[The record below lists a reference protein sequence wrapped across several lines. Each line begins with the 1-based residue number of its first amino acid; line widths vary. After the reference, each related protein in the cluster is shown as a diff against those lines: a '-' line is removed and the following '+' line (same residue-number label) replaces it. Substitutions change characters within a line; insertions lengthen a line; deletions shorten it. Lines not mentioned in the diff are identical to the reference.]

1 MIVIKYGGSSLETVE
16 KVNHIADKIVARR
29 KLNEDI
35 VVVVSA
41 MGKTTNNLLNLANQ
55 ITSSPNKREI
65 DMLLSTGEQV
75 SSAILSIAINA
86 RGYQA
91 ISLNGYQAGI
101 STEGLFTKN
110 KIKDIEIEKI
120 KTLVSLGNVVVVTGF
135 QGINQNGDITTL
147 GRGGSDT
154 TAVALAA
161 KLNCKCE
168 IYTDVDGIYGVNPK
182 LYKNAKKLDVISYE
196 EMSELAFLGAK
207 VMEPRAV
214 EIGQK
219 FHVEILV
226 ASAHENKKGTIIKE
240 KDKMLEQRNITGLS
254 VIDHIAMVTINH
266 FPDSAKSIADL
277 FTQLAE
283 SEINIDMISQSV
295 LSNGLLNISFT
306 CDLNEIDSVK
316 EILSH
321 FMKKYID
328 IGIVLNTS
336 VSKLSVVGLGMRS
349 QSGVAAKLFRLFAE
363 NDIHFELVTTSEISI
378 SYTISKALVDKSVLL
393 ISQSFGL

>member
-1 MIVIKYGGSSLETVE
+1 MIVLKYGGSSLETIE
-16 KVNHIADKIVARR
+16 KVNKIAERIVERR
-29 KLNEDI
+29 KNNEDV

-41 MGKTTNNLLNLANQ
+41 MGKTTNHLLELANQ
-55 ITSSPNKREI
+55 VASQPKKREI

-101 STEGLFTKN
+101 ITEGLFTKN

-120 KTLVSLGNVVVVTGF
+120 KNLVNEGNVVVVTGF

-161 KLNCKCE
+161 KLNCRCE

-182 LYKNAKKLDVISYE
+182 LFPEAKKLKQISYE

-219 FHVEILV
+219 YNVQILV
-226 ASAHENKKGTIIKE
+226 ASAHEDIEGTTIKE
-240 KDKMLEQRNITGLS
+240 IDPMLEQRNITGLS
-254 VIDHIAMVTINH
+254 VIEHIAMVTINH
-266 FPDSAKSIADL
+266 FPGSAKTIADL
-277 FTQLAE
+277 FTRLAE
-283 SEINIDMISQSV
+283 SEINIDMISQSI
-295 LSNGLLNISFT
+295 LSDGLLNISFT
-306 CDLNEIDSVK
+306 CDLNEMDTVK
-316 EILSH
+316 EILSD
-321 FMKKYID
+321 FMRTYID

-349 QSGVAAKLFRLFAE
+349 QSGVAARLFRLFAE

-378 SYTISKALVDKSVLL
+378 SYTISKALIDKSVR
-393 ISQSFGL
+393 IIAQSFGL